1 MSVGRGVLRRVLV
14 VDDHAVN
21 RELAIAFA
29 EELGW
34 LTVAVEDGR
43 GALGAVQSQDFDAIL
58 LDINMPGMSGL
69 EVLGALR
76 AEVATRDLWVI
87 AYTAHALPDEVGGLI
102 ERGFDAVLVK
112 PISMERIASELA
124 RAAGR

>member
-1 MSVGRGVLRRVLV
+1 MRVGREVLRRVLV

-21 RELAIAFA
+21 RELAIAYA

-43 GALGAVQSQDFDAIL
+43 GAIEAAQAQDFGAVL

-76 AEVATRDLWVI
+76 AEAATRDLWVI
-87 AYTAHALPDEVGGLI
+87 AYTAHALPEEVDGLI

-112 PISMERIASELA
+112 PISMARIADELA
-124 RAAGR
+124 RAEGR